1 MDDLPEELFDNIFKY
16 LKDLDPISLYKLKF
30 TNKLFY
36 KNINEKNYDIDD
48 VDETYQG
55 FEENDILF
63 LKEIYKKEGIKFCIK
78 TFNSFNLLELKDNL
92 NEKKDNKNIFKKIGK
107 YFKC

>member
-1 MDDLPEELFDNIFKY
+1 MV
-16 LKDLDPISLYKLKF
+16 
-30 TNKLFY
+30 
-36 KNINEKNYDIDD
+36 EKNYDIDD
-48 VDETYQG
+48 VEETYNYLIYQG

-78 TFNSFNLLELKDNL
+78 TFNSFSLLELKDNL
-92 NEKKDNKNIFKKIGK
+92 NEKKATENKNILKKIIEK

>member
-1 MDDLPEELFDNIFKY
+1 MPATMPATMSTTIIF
-16 LKDLDPISLYKLKF
+16 I
-30 TNKLFY
+30 
-36 KNINEKNYDIDD
+36 NINMVEKNYDIDD
-48 VDETYQG
+48 DDNEEVTYNYLIYQG

-78 TFNSFNLLELKDNL
+78 TFNSFSLLELKDNL
-92 NEKKDNKNIFKKIGK
+92 NEKKAKEKENIFKKIGK

>member
-1 MDDLPEELFDNIFKY
+1 MSTTIIFINKY
-16 LKDLDPISLYKLKF
+16 I
-30 TNKLFY
+30 NKY
-36 KNINEKNYDIDD
+36 NMVENYDIDD
-48 VDETYQG
+48 VDETYNYLIYQG

-78 TFNSFNLLELKDNL
+78 TFNSFSLLELKDNL
-92 NEKKDNKNIFKKIGK
+92 NEKKAKENKNIIKIIGK

>member
-1 MDDLPEELFDNIFKY
+1 MSTTIIF
-16 LKDLDPISLYKLKF
+16 I
-30 TNKLFY
+30 
-36 KNINEKNYDIDD
+36 NINMVEKNYDIDD
-48 VDETYQG
+48 DDNEEVTYNYLIYQG

-78 TFNSFNLLELKDNL
+78 TFNSFSLLELKDNL
-92 NEKKDNKNIFKKIGK
+92 NEKKARENKNIFKKIIEK